1 MIRWL
6 VLFLAALTGMNAA
19 ADDLVRACAACH
31 GADGHS
37 RAAGTPHLAGQRAAY
52 LIDQMLNFQ
61 LLSRRDPTDSAHAKF
76 PASIDQKKGQGN
88 KSPSGRQTKRARL
101 KTRAPI
107 VC

>member
-31 GADGHS
+31 GA
-37 RAAGTPHLAGQRAAY
+37 AGTPRLAGQRAAY

-76 PASIDQKKGQGN
+76 PASSDQKRGRAINHLRDARQKGPGS
-88 KSPSGRQTKRARL
+88 KPGPLLFVDASFL
-101 KTRAPI
+101 
-107 VC
+107 